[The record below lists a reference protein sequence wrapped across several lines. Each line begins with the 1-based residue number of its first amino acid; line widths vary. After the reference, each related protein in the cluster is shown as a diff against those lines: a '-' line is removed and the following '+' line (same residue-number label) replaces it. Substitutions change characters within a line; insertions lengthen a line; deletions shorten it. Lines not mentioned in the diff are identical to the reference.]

1 MFLSHLSLY
10 RLIKLDIIMG
20 ANYYNIIVI
29 VPFHISISSSFFAI
43 LSAFSIKIDAIFKL
57 SSMDHAMK

>member
-1 MFLSHLSLY
+1 
-10 RLIKLDIIMG
+10 LIKLDIIMG